1 MITNANNYLSNMEL
15 RTANISPMSYN
26 RTLNTNGI
34 NQLSS
39 EGNISDILLPTAIY
53 ITIRS
58 VYILFVL
65 LCW

>member
-34 NQLSS
+34 NELNS
-39 EGNISDILLPTAIY
+39 EGNISDILFPTAIY